1 LEDTAGLPGRGPGF
15 GRDWTKGNIF
25 HNLLRLSWPMAVSNT
40 LMMLGPT
47 IDMIWVGKLG
57 QVAIAAITAAGS
69 AVMLIMTAMMGLMM
83 GMRAMVARFVG
94 AGDIRGANHV
104 AQQTV
109 VISVAFSVGMAVVG
123 IFFANQF
130 LDLFGLD
137 AEVVAVAAPYMRIMF
152 IGAAAMA
159 FRMMAEGVLQAS
171 GDTVNPMWV
180 AIVYR
185 LFHVALCPFLIFGQE
200 MFPWWMFPGMGVSG
214 AAATNVV
221 SQSLATIILLWMLF
235 TGRSRLRLSLRN
247 FRLDLNIIWRIIR
260 IGLPAVVS
268 GMQRSI
274 SYLILLIFMA
284 RYATVA
290 VAAHGIAQRVEMILF
305 MPAMAFG
312 MGSGV
317 LVGQN
322 LGAGQPERAERS
334 AWLAVGLVQ
343 AIVVACC
350 AAILLWPE
358 GIVRIFNT
366 DPGLVETASTF
377 LRIAVAGYALLGLMA
392 VFMQALSGA
401 GDTMPTMIIGMLT
414 VWLVTLPIAYFL
426 STKTDLGVYGVRWG
440 MAAGM
445 IFAALIYTVYFRLG
459 RWKRKKV

>member
-1 LEDTAGLPGRGPGF
+1 MEESAGHPGRGPGF

-40 LMMLGPT
+40 LMMVGPT

-104 AQQTV
+104 AQQTM
-109 VISVAFSVGMAVVG
+109 VISVAFSVGMAVIG
-123 IFFANQF
+123 IFFASEF
-130 LDLFGLD
+130 LDMFGLD
-137 AEVVAVAAPYMRIMF
+137 ADVVAVAAPYMRIMF

-159 FRMMAEGVLQAS
+159 FRMMAEGILQAS

-185 LFHVALCPFLIFGQE
+185 LFHVALCPFLIFGWWI
-200 MFPWWMFPGMGVSG
+200 FPHMGVSG

-221 SQSLATIILLWMLF
+221 SQSLATIILLWILF
-235 TGRSRLRLSLRN
+235 AGRSRLRLTLRN
-247 FRLDLNIIWRIIR
+247 FRLDLGIIWRIIK
-260 IGLPAVVS
+260 IGFPALVS

-274 SYLILLIFMA
+274 SYLILLILMA
-284 RYATVA
+284 RYATVT
-290 VAAHGIAQRVEMILF
+290 VAAHGIVQRVEMILI

-334 AWLAVGLVQ
+334 AWLAAGLVQ
-343 AIVVACC
+343 IIVVACSV
-350 AAILLWPE
+350 AILLWPE
-358 GIVRIFNT
+358 GLVRIFNS
-366 DPGLVETASTF
+366 DPVLVATASTF
-377 LRIAVAGYALLGLMA
+377 LRIAVAGYALIGLMA

-401 GDTMPTMIIGMLT
+401 GDTMPTMIIGILT

-426 STKTDLGVYGVRWG
+426 STETDLGVLGVRWG
-440 MAAGM
+440 MSAGM

-459 RWKRKKV
+459 RWKKKRV